1 MHLSSDNAS
10 GPSVA
15 PARQRAFGALACFA
29 IGIWGAHTL
38 EIDGVW
44 WLLAGVMLLSVAAAL
59 VHGRPTM
66 VLLAAGV
73 TLLGGVFLV
82 QSTHD
87 REAVR
92 SREMLAR
99 LVGDGSVLTIDGVVE
114 EDPRPARKPEARLAP
129 FLHQGDSIVMPV
141 SARRVV
147 GDSASTSIRGRVWV
161 VVERGGV
168 RELPGAG
175 AGVRITGRFSLPDEA
190 RNPGV
195 ATGPDSSD
203 VIGTLASSSATLVL
217 PRSDAIESTVDGW
230 RAFAWRTRAA
240 LRARAMRVMDAACG
254 RLAHDEPARAML
266 FSILLG
272 QYEPGSDEVR
282 GVFTRIGL
290 AHVLAI
296 SGFHITVLAG
306 VLLALLRL
314 TGDRGWLEPVVVGV
328 VVVLYAG
335 VVPPASPI
343 NRAVAMVLLLLA
355 AEAIGRRYDRLTM
368 LLWIA
373 MGMLVVEP
381 GALWSLS
388 YQLTIL
394 LTGVLFWL
402 TGDFREILFGRPV
415 LGVVTR
421 RPSGPLAR
429 LVFGAR
435 ETFSTTLMCALAA
448 TPIVI
453 ARTGLLSPLSAVVL
467 VVISPLV
474 LAVMILGDVALVG
487 GMVVPALAEGIGS
500 VLAPVARWCVG
511 LAAWFDALPGSSFA
525 LPPVP
530 MLWGVCAS
538 ALIVSAVR
546 RGSARR
552 ARWWMLAGV
561 VGVWLGVAMYSGG
574 LRSDVRLRVD
584 SLSVGNGSCLV
595 VRSGRDVVLWDAGG
609 LGTGARRGEVLAACR
624 ALGAWRVPT
633 VVVTHPDLDH
643 FGELPELLRPLG
655 VREVCTGERFVE
667 QARERPDGA
676 AGVAM
681 AAFERAGVVV
691 RVLKAGEVMRLGE
704 VDMAILSPPGGVAW
718 AVDNEH
724 SIVAAIR
731 RPGGSVSECLML
743 LTGDLQGEG
752 VRHMTAAHPSLSAQI
767 VEVPHHGSAATDS
780 IAWVAGL
787 RPRVTLQSTGSLR
800 VNDPR
805 WEVVRSRCAWLCTSV
820 DGASW
825 AEVRRDGSIVAG
837 GVISGERSVP
847 DGAAPRP

>member
-1 MHLSSDNAS
+1 MHTRGENQPGANVL
-10 GPSVA
+10 
-15 PARQRAFGALACFA
+15 PARRRAFGALAAFA
-29 IGIWGAHTL
+29 FGIWGAFTL
-38 EIDGVW
+38 GIESVW
-44 WLLAGVMLLSVAAAL
+44 WLVVGAMLLAAAAAL
-59 VHGRPTM
+59 VRGRAT
-66 VLLAAGV
+66 LLLLGAGM
-73 TLLGGVFLV
+73 TLLGGAFLV
-82 QSTHD
+82 TATHD
-87 REAVR
+87 RASVR

-99 LVGDGSVLTIDGVVE
+99 QAGDGSILTIDGIVE
-114 EDPRPARKPEARLAP
+114 EDPRPARKPDALLAP

-141 SARRVV
+141 SARSVV
-147 GDSASTSIRGRVWV
+147 GDSASSSIRGRVWV

-168 RELPGAG
+168 GELPGAG
-175 AGVRITGRFSLPDEA
+175 AGVRVTGRFSPPDER

-195 ATGPDSSD
+195 ASGPDSSD
-203 VIGTLASSSATLVL
+203 VIGTLASSAATLVL
-217 PRSDAIESTVDGW
+217 PRAEAIGSALDAW
-230 RAFAWRTRAA
+230 RARAWRTRAA

-254 RLAHDEPARAML
+254 RLSRDEPARALL

-272 QYEPGSDEVR
+272 QNEPGSDEVR

-314 TGDRGWLEPVVVGV
+314 TGDRGWLEPVVVGL

-343 NRAVAMVLLLLA
+343 NRAVAMVLLLLG
-355 AEAIGRRYDRLTM
+355 AEAIGRRYDRLTV

-373 MGMLVVEP
+373 LGMLVVEP

-402 TGDFREILFGRPV
+402 TGDFREVLFGRPV

-429 LVFGAR
+429 LVFGTR
-435 ETFSTTLMCALAA
+435 ETFSTTLMCTLSA

-453 ARTGLLSPLSAVVL
+453 ARTGLLSPLAAVVL

-474 LAVMILGDVALVG
+474 LAVMILGDLALVG

-500 VLAPVARWCVG
+500 VLAPVARWCVRF
-511 LAAWFDALPGSSFA
+511 AAWFDTLPGSSFA

-538 ALIVSAVR
+538 AVIVTAVH

-552 ARWWMLAGV
+552 ARWWVLAGI

-667 QARERPDGA
+667 QARERPESA

-681 AAFERAGVVV
+681 AALERAGVAV
-691 RVLKAGEVMRLGE
+691 RVLKAGDVMRVGE
-704 VDMAILSPPGGVAW
+704 VDMEIMSPPSRAAW
-718 AVDNEH
+718 AGDNEH

-731 RPGGSVSECLML
+731 TPGDSVSECLAL

-752 VRHMTAAHPSLSAQI
+752 VRRMVVAHPSLSARI
-767 VEVPHHGSAATDS
+767 VEVPHHGSAAADS

-787 RPRVTLQSTGSLR
+787 NPEVALQSTGSLR

-805 WEVVRSRCAWLCTSV
+805 WEVVRSRCEWLCTSV

-837 GVISGERSVP
+837 GVLSGERR
-847 DGAAPRP
+847 APGVRALRP

>member
-1 MHLSSDNAS
+1 MHLPGDNAS

-15 PARQRAFGALACFA
+15 PARRRAFGALACFA
-29 IGIWGAHTL
+29 VGIWGAHTL
-38 EIDGVW
+38 GIDGVW
-44 WLLAGVMLLSVAAAL
+44 WLLAGVMLLAIAAA
-59 VHGRPTM
+59 VVSGRMTM
-66 VLLAAGV
+66 VLVLAGV

-82 QSTHD
+82 HSTHD
-87 REAVR
+87 RAVVR
-92 SREMLAR
+92 SREMLSR
-99 LVGDGSVLTIDGVVE
+99 LAGDGSIMTIDGLVE
-114 EDPRPARKPEARLAP
+114 EDPRPVRKPEAVLAR
-129 FLHQGDSIVMPV
+129 FLYQGDSIVVPM

-147 GDSASTSIRGRVWV
+147 GDSSMTSIRGRVWV

-175 AGVRITGRFSLPDEA
+175 AGVRVTGRFSLPDA
-190 RNPGV
+190 RQNPGV
-195 ATGPDSSD
+195 ATGPDASD
-203 VIGTLASSSATLVL
+203 VIGTLAVSSATLVL
-217 PRSDAIESTVDGW
+217 PRPDAVESIFDGW

-240 LRARAMRVMDAACG
+240 LRVRAVRVMDTACG

-272 QYEPGSDEVR
+272 QNEPGSDEVR

-314 TGDRGWLEPVVVGV
+314 TGDRGWLEPVVVGA

-355 AEAIGRRYDRLTM
+355 AEAIGRRYDRLTV

-373 MGMLVVEP
+373 LGMLVVEP

-402 TGDFREILFGRPV
+402 TGDFREVLFGRPV

-429 LVFGAR
+429 LVFGTR
-435 ETFSTTLMCALAA
+435 ETFSTTLMCSLAA

-474 LAVMILGDVALVG
+474 LGVMILGDVALVG

-511 LAAWFDALPGSSFA
+511 LATWIDSLPGSSFA

-538 ALIVSAVR
+538 ALVVTAVN

-561 VGVWLGVAMYSGG
+561 VGVWLGVAMLAGG
-574 LRSDVRLRVD
+574 IGSRVLLRVD
-584 SLSVGNGSCLV
+584 SLGVGNGSCLV
-595 VRSGRDVVLWDAGG
+595 VRSGRDVMLWDAGG

-655 VREVCTGERFVE
+655 VREVCTSERFIE
-667 QARERPDGA
+667 QARESPDGA

-681 AAFERAGVVV
+681 AAFERAGVAV
-691 RVLKAGEVMRLGE
+691 RVLKAGGVMRLGE
-704 VDMAILSPPGGVAW
+704 VDVEVLSPPAGVAW
-718 AVDNEH
+718 AMDNEH
-724 SIVAAIR
+724 SIVAAFRI
-731 RPGGSVSECLML
+731 PGGSMSECLAL

-752 VRHMTAAHPSLSAQI
+752 VRHMAAAYPSLSARI
-767 VEVPHHGSAATDS
+767 VEVPHHGSAVSDT
-780 IAWVAGL
+780 IAWVSGL
-787 RPRVTLQSTGSLR
+787 RPRVALQSTGSLR

-825 AEVRRDGSIVAG
+825 AEIRRDGSIAAG
-837 GVISGERSVP
+837 GVLSGERSVP
-847 DGAAPRP
+847 RDAASRP